1 MRYLWSLHLCGRTR
15 CFVGVNCVCSSDGAR
30 DSVFSCAFVW
40 CGLIKSRGFVEFHRT
55 QINQIIVV
63 QSPCHDCRLHTLH
76 YKVLMDAYNILDS
89 LLISSFILA
98 KNRAFLARHGVTH
111 IINATSTLANSHQHD
126 QILYLRV
133 PLEDK
138 IGFEFPLSYFDD
150 ACSFIGVNNCCRRQS
165 YILENGL
172 SKSGVI
178 LVHCAR
184 GYSCWQFHL

>member
-1 MRYLWSLHLCGRTR
+1 VSIENVLLTVHEIVSFLAHLCGVDSSKV
-15 CFVGVNCVCSSDGAR
+15 VGLLNSTEH
-30 DSVFSCAFVW
+30 
-40 CGLIKSRGFVEFHRT
+40 KSIRLLWYSRLAM
-55 QINQIIVV
+55 IA
-63 QSPCHDCRLHTLH
+63 DCIALHC
-76 YKVLMDAYNILDS
+76 KVLMDAYNILDS

-98 KNRAFLARHGVTH
+98 KNRAFLARHDVTH

-126 QILYLRV
+126 RILYLRV